1 MVIAGVRIQVCGAE
15 LRRRVGPLCV
25 GSGGAYSM
33 LQDERRRSGKVE
45 RERGRGREGEGG
57 GMSRRLGCCF
67 DAGRRHRAA
76 EDMASTRAC
85 HVYVDG
91 TADIEAGQAEVAH
104 SHEHVLR
111 CARAV

>member
-33 LQDERRRSGKVE
+33 LQDERRRRSGKVE

-57 GMSRRLGCCF
+57 
-67 DAGRRHRAA
+67 DV
-76 EDMASTRAC
+76 EKTR
-85 HVYVDG
+85 
-91 TADIEAGQAEVAH
+91 
-104 SHEHVLR
+104 VLL
-111 CARAV
+111 